1 MRFPNECYQ
10 MQQTVQHH
18 MPHLRQSQAMGLVLW
33 VYGTILAKS
42 ACQNAVAT
50 ALTTVDSYVS
60 LRQYLREWLNDGR
73 DRASPCRVQLDVRTC
88 FVPLLRWL
96 LAWWKSDRLVLA
108 IDPTMHGDRIN
119 SIVISVVYR
128 SCAIPVA
135 WHILHANRPGGW
147 ISPIVSLLE
156 LLSSAVPQT
165 MPVLVMYDR
174 GLRSPRLWEQ
184 ICSLG
189 WHPYAR
195 QSINTVFCPD
205 AGTRLPARALV
216 PGPGHAYIG
225 YGTAFRARTKR
236 RRGTMIVV
244 WEIGRDEPC
253 IVMTNLQPDEA
264 GACWYGLR
272 FWIEAG
278 FKAIKSV
285 GWQWH
290 KTRRTEPQ
298 RVSRHWLV
306 LSVATLWVL
315 AYGTRVEDASELGI
329 APGRLRTPPLRRG
342 PLSTPRRT
350 VSVLRLGIAWL
361 SRLMLRGR
369 LWRRVWLLPEAWPN
383 PPPNLKVIYGAH
395 T

>member
-50 ALTTVDSYVS
+50 ALTTVGSYVS
-60 LRQYLREWLNDGR
+60 LRQYLREWLYDGR

-156 LLSSAVPQT
+156 LLSSAVPQ
-165 MPVLVMYDR
+165 
-174 GLRSPRLWEQ
+174 
-184 ICSLG
+184 
-189 WHPYAR
+189 
-195 QSINTVFCPD
+195 
-205 AGTRLPARALV
+205 
-216 PGPGHAYIG
+216 
-225 YGTAFRARTKR
+225 
-236 RRGTMIVV
+236 
-244 WEIGRDEPC
+244 PC
-253 IVMTNLQPDEA
+253 R
-264 GACWYGLR
+264 CW
-272 FWIEAG
+272 
-278 FKAIKSV
+278 
-285 GWQWH
+285 
-290 KTRRTEPQ
+290 
-298 RVSRHWLV
+298 
-306 LSVATLWVL
+306 
-315 AYGTRVEDASELGI
+315 
-329 APGRLRTPPLRRG
+329 
-342 PLSTPRRT
+342 
-350 VSVLRLGIAWL
+350 
-361 SRLMLRGR
+361 
-369 LWRRVWLLPEAWPN
+369 
-383 PPPNLKVIYGAH
+383 
-395 T
+395 